1 VIDALAIRV
10 RNARTVVVRATLAPL
25 LVRVAVFACLAAAVA
40 AAFPADVLL
49 TRFGAPLLLVA
60 LVPAVAPR
68 GAWPTVAIAAVVIGW
83 VVVTSESGERI
94 ALWRLVAL
102 AGLLYLTHSLSA
114 LAAVLPSDAIVAP
127 EVLARWVS
135 RAAAVVLAGAVLG
148 VLLVS
153 VAGIGGGDTMLAAA
167 VAGLA
172 VAVAAAA
179 LLGWLVR
186 RRA

>member
-1 VIDALAIRV
+1 VIDALAV
-10 RNARTVVVRATLAPL
+10 RLGNARTVIVRATLAPL
-25 LVRVAVFACLAAAVA
+25 LVRLAVFGCLAAAVA
-40 AAFPADVLL
+40 VALPPDVLL
-49 TRFGAPLLLVA
+49 TRFGAPLLLIAV
-60 LVPAVAPR
+60 LPAVAPR
-68 GAWPTVAIAAVVIGW
+68 GALPTVAIAAVVTGW
-83 VVVTSESGERI
+83 VAATSESGERI
-94 ALWRLVAL
+94 ALWRLLGL

-114 LAAVLPSDAIVAP
+114 LAAVLPYDAVVTP
-127 EVLARWVS
+127 EVLARWVA

-153 VAGIGGGDTMLAAA
+153 VAGIGGSDPMLAAA
-167 VAGLA
+167 VVGLA

>member
-1 VIDALAIRV
+1 VIDALTTRV
-10 RNARTVVVRATLAPL
+10 RNARTVVERATLVPL
-25 LVRVAVFACLAAAVA
+25 LVRLAVFGCLVAAVA

-49 TRFGAPLLLVA
+49 TRFGLPLLLLAV
-60 LVPAVAPR
+60 LPAVAPR
-68 GAWPTVAIAAVVIGW
+68 GALPTMAIAAVVIGW

-94 ALWRLVAL
+94 ALWRLIAL
-102 AGLLYLTHSLSA
+102 AGFLYLTHSLSA
-114 LAAVLPSDAIVAP
+114 LAAVLPYDGIVAP
-127 EVLARWVS
+127 EVLARWVA
-135 RAAAVVLAGAVLG
+135 RAAVVVLAGAVLG

-153 VAGIGGGDTMLAAA
+153 VAGIGGGETMLVAA
-167 VAGLA
+167 VLGLA